1 MQGKTKKLNYLSH
14 QMKNTYFILVGL
26 IGLLGLIAQPTM
38 ASQNS
43 AEIFNNIKVE
53 ANTGNNSGATEQNGK
68 SSIEVEINQS
78 INNEIL
84 PAIKISTSSENGESR
99 AIQFHTE
106 NASGSTRIET
116 GINATINQ
124 NNLQKKQS
132 ATSSADE
139 KKQTKL
145 QLQSKERS
153 LQLLISS
160 FSRSLNIFKAKFYNY
175 VSKFFK

>member
-1 MQGKTKKLNYLSH
+1 
-14 QMKNTYFILVGL
+14 MKIRYFTLVGL
-26 IGLLGLIAQPTM
+26 LAGSLIINAQPVQLVM

-43 AEIFNNIKVE
+43 AEIFNNIKIE

-78 INNEIL
+78 INNENL

-106 NASGSTRIET
+106 NASGSTKIET
-116 GINATINQ
+116 EINATINQ
-124 NNLQKKQS
+124 NNLQKQL
-132 ATSSADE
+132 ATTSSIGE
-139 KKQTKL
+139 KNQKKS

-153 LQLLISS
+153 LKLLISS
-160 FSRSLNIFKAKFYNY
+160 FSRSLNVFKTKFYNY